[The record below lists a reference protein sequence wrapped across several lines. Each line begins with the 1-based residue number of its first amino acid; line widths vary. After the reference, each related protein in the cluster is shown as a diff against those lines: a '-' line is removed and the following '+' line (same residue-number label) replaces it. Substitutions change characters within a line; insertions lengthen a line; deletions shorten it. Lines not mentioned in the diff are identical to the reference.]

1 MRGRYTYMRDIIY
14 SALPKVFGSPNGI
27 SHSSICAE
35 AEKFG
40 AYYTEG
46 LWDYRDYDLSRSK
59 YLLIWGCDP
68 VSSNRMIPATIKRF
82 GEVLDRATVAV
93 VDPKLNSSAAKAH
106 EWLPVKPGEDGA
118 LASAIA
124 HVILVKGLWSR
135 EFVGDFK
142 DGVNRFKAGSM
153 VDETAFKE
161 KQTHGLVKWW
171 NLELKDMTPERAEK
185 ITLID
190 QKQIERVAV
199 GLGRAAPYAIV
210 WLGPGAAMQV
220 RGEKAFIPHYESP
233 YRYGSLEEYPFTFID
248 FKSKLNREGRSANC
262 TWYHEFK
269 KVDIGDKSWEDALQ
283 INPADAARL
292 GIKDGDRV
300 EVTSVAATITAIAR
314 YSEGIRPG
322 TVTKCFG
329 QGHWAYGRVAAD
341 YKNARPKGGNNNERC
356 IRLAASASRP
366 APTAPMTW
374 KQRGHNTVSLASMIL
389 IRKRMLLTGIGQ
401 RP

>member
-1 MRGRYTYMRDIIY
+1 M
-14 SALPKVFGSPNGI
+14 
-27 SHSSICAE
+27 
-35 AEKFG
+35 
-40 AYYTEG
+40 
-46 LWDYRDYDLSRSK
+46 
-59 YLLIWGCDP
+59 
-68 VSSNRMIPATIKRF
+68 
-82 GEVLDRATVAV
+82 LDRATVAV

-220 RGEKAFIPHYESP
+220 RGGYSAMAVHALNGLLGSVDHEGGPLATAKIPVNKIPSYSDYQDELSKKHSKMKKIDQRGYKAFPAM
-233 YRYGSLEEYPFTFID
+233 
-248 FKSKLNREGRSANC
+248 KS
-262 TWYHEFK
+262 
-269 KVDIGDKSWEDALQ
+269 
-283 INPADAARL
+283 
-292 GIKDGDRV
+292 
-300 EVTSVAATITAIAR
+300 
-314 YSEGIRPG
+314 
-322 TVTKCFG
+322 
-329 QGHWAYGRVAAD
+329 
-341 YKNARPKGGNNNERC
+341 
-356 IRLAASASRP
+356 
-366 APTAPMTW
+366 
-374 KQRGHNTVSLASMIL
+374 
-389 IRKRMLLTGIGQ
+389 
-401 RP
+401 